1 MNLDIV
7 EDNALKIFAIVV
19 FLLIV
24 YSMASALYYMYK
36 DKGHSTRM
44 VRSLSIRIGLSF
56 FLFIVMMIAHRL
68 GMNGG

>member
-1 MNLDIV
+1 M
-7 EDNALKIFAIVV
+7 KFFAIVV

-24 YSMASALYYMYK
+24 YNMVSALYYMYK

-68 GMNGG
+68 NMTSG

>member
-1 MNLDIV
+1 MNFVRDRI
-7 EDNALKIFAIVV
+7 LKIFAIVV
-19 FLLIV
+19 FLIIV

-56 FLFIVMMIAHRL
+56 FLFIVMMIAYRL
-68 GMNGG
+68 EMTSG